1 MGVLRL
7 LLRASLNPR
16 RTGYRA
22 APLWPFVLSLLMLS
36 ACGGAP
42 PPSPDAILETFR
54 GAGLTVADVTSAD
67 VLRPEVANAAPSC
80 QAVRF
85 NVVGDDGAR
94 VVVCAQAGDAA
105 KVATYYRTL
114 GDTNAM
120 FFSHVFEAS
129 GGRVV
134 LQANGGLDAALVQQ
148 YADLLPK

>member
-1 MGVLRL
+1 M
-7 LLRASLNPR
+7 
-16 RTGYRA
+16 
-22 APLWPFVLSLLMLS
+22 
-36 ACGGAP
+36 
-42 PPSPDAILETFR
+42 
-54 GAGLTVADVTSAD
+54 
-67 VLRPEVANAAPSC
+67 
-80 QAVRF
+80 RF

-94 VVVCAQAGDAA
+94 VVVCAQASESA